1 MSPATAFKLATR
13 HQMAFVTL
21 ALAWTSE
28 VS

>member
-13 HQMAFVTL
+13 HLMAFVTL